1 MLRNNYGKDQIQRYK
16 NRVITGLPWWLSGKE
31 SACQFRSH
39 KFDPQSRKIL
49 WRRKWK
55 PTPVFLPG
63 KSHRQWSRV
72 ATVHGVARVVHDLV
86 TKSTPR
92 QTSIP
97 PPTVPQSF
105 TTHYTYYVFSQ
116 LLKNAKSITGS
127 KPLPLPFSLHGIRP
141 FQ

>member
-1 MLRNNYGKDQIQRYK
+1 MLQVWECVR
-16 NRVITGLPWWLSGKE
+16 LPWWL
-31 SACQFRSH
+31 RW
-39 KFDPQSRKIL
+39 QSICLQCRRPGFYPWVGKIL

-116 LLKNAKSITGS
+116 LLKNAKSVTGS